1 MSAGINVS
9 IDAETMERA
18 AALLANVPHG
28 AERAAMNAINRG
40 LSRVKTTAFR
50 GVKEVYTVQSSALN
64 SATTTQVQKASTGDL
79 AGYVRFSGVKIPL
92 YKFKVTP
99 KRPGT
104 GKTVKATMEKG
115 GGGVYQSAFIA
126 AMSKSSGHT
135 GVFRREGKKR
145 YPNSE
150 YMGLSAAQMAG
161 NEKASTKVQEESQEL
176 VNARLEHEIER
187 LLNNYGG

>member
-18 AALLANVPHG
+18 AALLASVPHG

-115 GGGVYQSAFIA
+115 G
-126 AMSKSSGHT
+126 
-135 GVFRREGKKR
+135 
-145 YPNSE
+145 
-150 YMGLSAAQMAG
+150 
-161 NEKASTKVQEESQEL
+161 
-176 VNARLEHEIER
+176 EIGR
-187 LLNNYGG
+187 AHV